1 MYKILLVDDEI
12 NVLHA
17 LQRSLRQLKLTMT
30 FDVTLCTD
38 PKEAIEQIAQTQF
51 DLIISDYHMP
61 QLNGVDFLRIA
72 KEMQPDTV
80 RMMLSASADFTTI
93 MNAVNEAEVFRYL
106 TKPWEMAELEKNI
119 CDAAIRRDQL
129 LSERQYIDEGQMLW
143 GEIDAK
149 EIEARRLERLE
160 PGITKVRW
168 NAEGAVL
175 LDGIIEDKSSKP
187 T

>member
-17 LQRSLRQLKLTMT
+17 LQRSLRQLKSTMALE
-30 FDVTLCTD
+30 VTLCTD

-51 DLIISDYHMP
+51 DFIIADYHMP

-93 MNAVNEAEVFRYL
+93 MSAVNEAEVFRYL
-106 TKPWEMAELEKNI
+106 TKPWEKDELEKNI
-119 CDAAIRRDQL
+119 HDAVARRDQL
-129 LSERQYIDEGQMLW
+129 LNERQYIDEGQMLL
-143 GEIDAK
+143 GEIDEQ

-175 LDGIIEDKSSKP
+175 LDGINDDKPSEP
-187 T
+187 R

>member
-17 LQRSLRQLKLTMT
+17 LQRSLRQLKLAIKL
-30 FDVTLCTD
+30 DVTLCSD
-38 PKEAIEQIAQTQF
+38 PKQAIDQIAHTQF
-51 DLIISDYHMP
+51 DLIIADYHMP
-61 QLNGVDFLRIA
+61 QLNGIDFLRIA
-72 KEMQPDTV
+72 KEMQPEMV

-93 MNAVNEAEVFRYL
+93 MSAVNEAEVFRYL
-106 TKPWEMAELEKNI
+106 TKPWEKEELEKNI
-119 CDAAIRRDQL
+119 HDAITRRDQL
-129 LSERQYIDEGQMLW
+129 LSERQYIDEGRLLW
-143 GEIDAK
+143 GEISAQ

-175 LDGIIEDKSSKP
+175 LDGINGDKPNKSS
-187 T
+187 